1 MVLEK
6 LNCKLLHFS
15 VTWFQTYVCQMKKQS
30 EDLTS
35 TMAIWLIIPEQGAFV
50 HKMTNLST
58 TPASS
63 IIGWWAV
70 R

>member
-1 MVLEK
+1 
-6 LNCKLLHFS
+6 
-15 VTWFQTYVCQMKKQS
+15 MKKQS